1 MSGAWRQ
8 NDDRQRVLDATDIV
22 RLVGDHL
29 SLKAKG
35 REYVGL
41 CPFHN
46 DRTPSMFVVP
56 HKQLFHC
63 FSCGAGGNALD
74 FVMRF
79 HGMGFREALTFLA
92 ERAGIELTPFKP
104 ERVSAG
110 HADHEGGTGGG
121 VTKDELVQANAFA
134 LSFFRTILRHPEH
147 GAAARAVVEQRGL
160 SAEMVE
166 RFQIGA
172 APDRWDGLLKTVE
185 SRGMRVEPFVAAGLL
200 KRRENGG
207 GLYDALRNRLIFP
220 ILDQIGRPI
229 AFGGRK
235 INPEDEPKYL
245 NSPETAL
252 FNKSAT
258 LFALPQAFRAIQN
271 ARCAVITEGYMDAIA
286 CHQAGFENV
295 VATLGTALTARHASV
310 LRRLCDRVVLLFDA
324 DEAGQ
329 NAADRALEVFFPE
342 LIDVMVMSLPGG
354 KDPDDVLKTEE
365 GPEVF
370 RRQLKGA
377 ADMLDFRFERR
388 AESMKARGAT
398 PGSATHTRMIQEDLE
413 HLVQIGLNEVSPL
426 RRQAVISRYARMAG
440 VAEHVIV
447 RTLSGVRARAPRAAE
462 PGGVSG
468 TAAAGAGDSEPRR
481 PESAAG
487 EALACVL
494 AFPSLASSH
503 GDDTRAVCEELVVGG
518 GAAGAIASWV
528 LERVDGGESPSV
540 EALLGTHDSAAVRS
554 LAAAWASHAER
565 CAGTDQGA
573 IVEAFE
579 AAALRVR
586 QVRTGREFASLSSAP
601 RAGVDSLQS
610 LIEARRRGEA
620 LGVSPVLVPGVAR
633 AAGAGPP
640 PDR

>member
-1 MSGAWRQ
+1 MNGAWRQ

-46 DRTPSMFVVP
+46 DRTPSMYVVP

-63 FSCGAGGNALD
+63 FACGAGGNAID

-92 ERAGIELTPFKP
+92 ERSGIELTPWKP
-104 ERVSAG
+104 ERAAG
-110 HADHEGGTGGG
+110 HSEHDGGAPTG
-121 VTKDELVQANAFA
+121 VSKDDLIQANAFA

-147 GAAARAVVEQRGL
+147 GAAARAVVEQRAL
-160 SAEMVE
+160 TPEMVE
-166 RFQIGA
+166 KFQVGA
-172 APDRWDGLLKTVE
+172 SPDRWDGLLKTVE
-185 SRGMRVEPFVAAGLL
+185 SRGMRPEPFIAAGLL
-200 KRRENGG
+200 KRRENAS
-207 GLYDALRNRLIFP
+207 GLYDGLRNRLIFP

-245 NSPETAL
+245 NSPESAL

-271 ARCAVITEGYMDAIA
+271 ARCAIITEGYMDAIA

-295 VATLGTALTARHASV
+295 VATLGTALTPRHASV

-342 LIDVMVMSLPGG
+342 LMDVLVMSLPGG
-354 KDPDDVLKTEE
+354 KDPDDVLKTE
-365 GPEVF
+365 GGADVF
-370 RRQLKGA
+370 RRQLKDA
-377 ADMLDFRFERR
+377 TDMLEFRFARR
-388 AESMKARGAT
+388 AELMRSRGAA

-426 RRQAVISRYARMAG
+426 RRQTVISRYSRMAG
-440 VAEHVIV
+440 VGEHVIV
-447 RTLSGVRARAPRAAE
+447 RTLAGVRPRVSRAIETEPATSNAAAE
-462 PGGVSG
+462 ESQH
-468 TAAAGAGDSEPRR
+468 GAPSR
-481 PESAAG
+481 PMTAAG
-487 EALACVL
+487 EVLACVL
-494 AFPSLASSH
+494 AAPAIASSHADDLRAACGELAAEGGPAGSLAS
-503 GDDTRAVCEELVVGG
+503 
-518 GAAGAIASWV
+518 WV
-528 LERVDGGESPSV
+528 AERVEAGEPVGV
-540 EALLGTHDSAAVRS
+540 EALMSDHDSAPVRS
-554 LAAAWASHAER
+554 LGAAWASHAER
-565 CAGTDQGA
+565 CAGVDHGA
-573 IVEAFE
+573 ISEAFE
-579 AAALRVR
+579 AAALRLR

-601 RAGVDSLQS
+601 RSGVDSLQS
-610 LIEARRRGEA
+610 LLEARRRGEA

-633 AAGAGPP
+633 TAGVGPP